1 MLFKSFIT
9 VTFFAYSLA
18 IAPRATLDVWAPTI
32 LEPDASTI
40 WQIGKCENVTWS
52 VVIYTANND
61 LSETDIIIRDTS
73 NAPVNISNG
82 SGVLLSDV
90 NRKKSWVLASDFD
103 LRAGSVKVEVPSV
116 TPGDYFVTCKLGHFH
131 YRSCDHLM
139 IELDSVRRLW

>member
-40 WQIGKCENVTWS
+40 WQIGKCENVTW
-52 VVIYTANND
+52 
-61 LSETDIIIRDTS
+61 DTS

-116 TPGDYFVTCKLGHFH
+116 TPGDYFVTLFG
-131 YRSCDHLM
+131 
-139 IELDSVRRLW
+139 DSGDTSPPFSIQPQ